1 MIRAFWD
8 LAKILAQ
15 SQTLYSMIY
24 EFVISASFVYDHK
37 EWLWLFSLNQVNRTY
52 LYLLFFFFKKRA
64 YCTRTINKWKCV
76 ICFHCYQSQRV
87 MCLRVYCVNACDA
100 QFACLDFSRYCFF
113 SYFSLFLNIFNALTS
128 KVLARTE
135 SCVLFALLAW

>member
-8 LAKILAQ
+8 FAKILAQ

-52 LYLLFFFFKKRA
+52 LYLLFFFFQKK
-64 YCTRTINKWKCV
+64 K
-76 ICFHCYQSQRV
+76 S
-87 MCLRVYCVNACDA
+87 
-100 QFACLDFSRYCFF
+100 
-113 SYFSLFLNIFNALTS
+113 
-128 KVLARTE
+128 VLHKNYK
-135 SCVLFALLAW
+135 